1 MVLAEAV
8 ITGIVLGLICGGRF
22 SGLATLKMRRTSLVY
37 AALGLQVAAFPSGR
51 LPWSTPDSAARI
63 LWLCS
68 YGLLLTFVVTNRSLR
83 GIPVIA
89 AGMACNLIAVLANGG
104 LMPARPAAVRAAG
117 LAYKLQNNSVTT
129 GHARLGWLIDRWA
142 APHWLP
148 LANVYS
154 VGDILIAAGT
164 VAAVVLA
171 MRAASGT
178 RVDGAETAAGPDKAA
193 VAPQT

>member
-8 ITGIVLGLICGGRF
+8 VTGIAVGLICGGRF
-22 SGLATLKMRRTSLVY
+22 SALAGIKLRRIGLVY
-37 AALGLQVAAFPSGR
+37 AALGLQVVAFPSGR

-68 YGLLLTFVVTNRSLR
+68 YALLLAFVVTNRSLR

-89 AGMACNLIAVLANGG
+89 AGMACNLVAVLANGG
-104 LMPARPAAVRAAG
+104 LMPARPEAVRAAG
-117 LAYKLQNNSVTT
+117 LVYKLQNNSVTT
-129 GHARLGWLIDRWA
+129 GHAHLGWLVDRWA
-142 APHWLP
+142 APQWLP

-164 VAAVVLA
+164 IATVVLA
-171 MRAASGT
+171 MRT
-178 RVDGAETAAGPDKAA
+178 RSEALIDGPEKRA
-193 VAPQT
+193 VATQPSS

>member
-1 MVLAEAV
+1 MVLAEAIV
-8 ITGIVLGLICGGRF
+8 TGIALGLVSGGRL
-22 SGLATLKMRRTSLVY
+22 SGLAALEMRRIGLVY

-51 LPWSTPDSAARI
+51 LPWSTPESAARI

-68 YGLLLTFVVTNRSLR
+68 YALLLAFVVTNRSLR

-89 AGMACNLIAVLANGG
+89 AGMGCNLVAILANGG

-117 LAYKLQNNSVTT
+117 LVYRLQNNSVTT

-148 LANVYS
+148 LGNVYS
-154 VGDILIAAGT
+154 VGDIIIAAGT
-164 VAAVVLA
+164 IAAVVLA
-171 MRAASGT
+171 MRTGSGACS
-178 RVDGAETAAGPDKAA
+178 DGTERRA
-193 VAPQT
+193 VVPQPLP